1 MVKMAKEENDTQGER
16 LFIGTAESE
25 HVEMYLKAIWYI
37 AEKNEEMKVSSIAK
51 SLDVKQPSVV
61 QMLKK
66 LDSMQLVRYSARGG
80 EVQMTAEGE
89 RVGKQMIRNTRLL
102 EVLMKDSL
110 KIEIDEEMV
119 CGIEHHMKNIFTEA
133 LCTLLNHPRRCP
145 HGHIIPKGSCCP

>member
-1 MVKMAKEENDTQGER
+1 MVKMAREESDTQGER

-25 HVEMYLKAIWYI
+25 HVEMYIKAIWYI
-37 AEKNEEMKVSSIAK
+37 AEKNEELKISSIAK
-51 SLDVKQPSVV
+51 LLDVKQPSVV

-66 LDSMQLVRYSARGG
+66 LDSMQLVRYSARG

-110 KIEIDEEMV
+110 KIEIDEEMI

-133 LCTLLNHPRRCP
+133 LCTLLNHPRQCP
-145 HGHIIPKGSCCP
+145 HGHSIPKGNCCP